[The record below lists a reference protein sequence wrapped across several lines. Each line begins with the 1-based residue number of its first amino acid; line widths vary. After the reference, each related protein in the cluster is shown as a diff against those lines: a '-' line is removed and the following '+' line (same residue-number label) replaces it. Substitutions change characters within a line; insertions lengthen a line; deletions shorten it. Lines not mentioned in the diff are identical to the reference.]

1 MVNKLITYNKN
12 KLFRHAAITLLS
24 FIFLF
29 CFAVAFVT
37 ISVSAEEPSIT
48 PSLFLP
54 SSPIETNSLN
64 NPIDAVYF
72 SDGRIATIEG
82 NNVVIHLTDGNKQT
96 ISENDLS
103 PLKQIKLFDE
113 NSLLVSANAK
123 LYKIS
128 LTTDSYSYEVLKD
141 DRNIDI
147 GVNYF
152 DFNNDYLITAYS
164 TYLRIYSLE
173 NDVTYINEI
182 NGVDGNSPIAL
193 INNEII
199 LNHSNATT
207 NEFRVSNL
215 VSFNTLKT
223 ITEIII
229 ENHIIQVSDII
240 TDDNNFYF
248 ICGGKIY
255 RGNNNDFS
263 VTMLKV
269 EDSDFNL
276 GNIDSPVSL
285 AFKGENLLITD
296 PTIGAIQEFRVE
308 GDKLVFT
315 GFAVASEKTAFNRI
329 GSSATEVS
337 VANNSLAVLDDYKLT
352 VIKDLSGN
360 LYSQDNYFNLAHS
373 EKPDFISVG
382 NGTVLLAK
390 DNKTEIYSLSG
401 EKLFTPDF
409 DGNNITD
416 VCYIDGYYY
425 IVMPNTGNTNHSV
438 VFRISEIDGT
448 AENICVAENH
458 FGAATLISVDIYGNV
473 ILCKDGNIYTSANG
487 FSERINN
494 TQIANIKKIQTD
506 LNGNVFAFTGNAVYY
521 IAEGQV
527 KNIPL
532 SDTFNSFALSFDSKR
547 VYFIKENDE
556 RIYSTDELL
565 NLSITDITVPDSFKT
580 SGESADKNNFKTFS
594 LNDGA
599 VSFVISTDNTD
610 KFKYE
615 KTGSGSVN
623 EYILICETEY
633 KTVEDLKINLSILLG
648 YDELRKPIY
657 LAVKSELISKITSAS
672 DKEEKRYV
680 ATDVNVYYLPMIT
693 ENDDFCIKDGDGILR
708 LRAKTEIN
716 VLGEV
721 EFNSEEYNGKFLYI
735 GLKNS
740 RGEEVYGYVP
750 EKFTVKVL
758 SEDIKGETE
767 ISRIKSDNGNSFN
780 KALIVIALAAS
791 VFGTS
796 LFFILR
802 KKG

>member
-24 FIFLF
+24 FIFLL

-37 ISVSAEEPSIT
+37 ISVSSEEPSIT

-54 SSPIETNSLN
+54 SSPIETNSLV
-64 NPIDAVYF
+64 NPKDAIYLP
-72 SDGRIATIEG
+72 DGRIATVQG
-82 NNVVIHLTDGNKQT
+82 NNKKVVIYSDEASATVLDFNE
-96 ISENDLS
+96 IS
-103 PLKQIKLFDE
+103 QIKYL
-113 NSLLVSANAK
+113 
-123 LYKIS
+123 
-128 LTTDSYSYEVLKD
+128 
-141 DRNIDI
+141 
-147 GVNYF
+147 
-152 DFNNDYLITAYS
+152 NNDYIVIADESKLSKISTADYGISNYS
-164 TYLRIYSLE
+164 LVDSAESVQGKYFDLNGNYFIKTINSILRIYRIEENALE
-173 NDVTYINEI
+173 EIVDKKIDDMNGSASIAINETGDIFYFMKDNHLYKRNIESFNNIIDMGVKLPKTNIIADDSFVYYIGSDNTVYRI
-182 NGVDGNSPIAL
+182 NIKDDSEQQLAVKSSDDFDLGK
-193 INNEII
+193 
-199 LNHSNATT
+199 
-207 NEFRVSNL
+207 L
-215 VSFNTLKT
+215 VSPT
-223 ITEIII
+223 
-229 ENHIIQVSDII
+229 
-240 TDDNNFYF
+240 
-248 ICGGKIY
+248 
-255 RGNNNDFS
+255 
-263 VTMLKV
+263 
-269 EDSDFNL
+269 
-276 GNIDSPVSL
+276 SL
-285 AFKGENLLITD
+285 SFKGDNLLITD
-296 PTIGAIQEFRVE
+296 DSIGAVQEFRVE

-315 GFAVASEKTAFNRI
+315 GFAIASGKTAFNRI
-329 GSSATEVS
+329 GNTASEVS

-352 VIKDLSGN
+352 VIKDLSSD
-360 LYSQDNYFNLAHS
+360 LYSQDNYFNLVHS

-409 DGNNITD
+409 DENNNITD
-416 VCYIDGYYY
+416 VCYIDGFYY

-448 AENICVAENH
+448 AENIFVAENH
-458 FGAATLISVDIYGNV
+458 FGADTFISVDIYGNV

-532 SDTFNSFALSFDSKR
+532 SDTFKSFALSFDSKR

-615 KTGSGSVN
+615 KTGSGSIN

-633 KTVEDLKINLSILLG
+633 KTAEDLEINLSILLG
-648 YDELRKPIY
+648 YDELRKPIF
-657 LAVKSELISKITSAS
+657 LAVKSDFISEITSVS
-672 DKEEKRYV
+672 DKEEKRYIS
-680 ATDVNVYYLPMIT
+680 TDVNVYYLPMIT

-708 LRAKTEIN
+708 LSAKTEIN

-721 EFNSEEYNGKFLYI
+721 EFTNEEYNGKFFYI

-740 RGEEVYGYVP
+740 RGEDVYGYVP